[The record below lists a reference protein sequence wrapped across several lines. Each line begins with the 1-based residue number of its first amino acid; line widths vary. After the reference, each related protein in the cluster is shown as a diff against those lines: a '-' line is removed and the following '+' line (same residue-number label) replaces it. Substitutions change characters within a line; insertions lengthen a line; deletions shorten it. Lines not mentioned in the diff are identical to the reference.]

1 MRGMALLDRLRHQGF
16 ALVSGLGGRVGDAVR
31 SANDALGRPLASED
45 ELADRRA
52 FEQGYTKESAAAAVT
67 AAPAAPSSAARE
79 AAPVVVYTLDD
90 KRRGDV
96 PRITSI
102 LDDAEVPYRLLPLD
116 GDPAGLAAVRRDSG
130 NKKPPLVFI
139 AGESVGGRVELVN
152 LGRDGIRKRVFG

>member
-1 MRGMALLDRLRHQGF
+1 MLDRLRHQGF

-52 FEQGYTKESAAAAVT
+52 FEQGYTKESAAAA
-67 AAPAAPSSAARE
+67 A
-79 AAPVVVYTLDD
+79 AAPVATTSPGAAPVIVYTLDD

-96 PRITSI
+96 PKITSI
-102 LDDAEVPYRLLPLD
+102 LDDADVPYRLLPLD

-139 AGESVGGRVELVN
+139 AGEAVGGRVELLN